1 MATTLPPLMQQA
13 IDRAKRQ
20 GLLPKNFTPPRIA
33 NNEQDKLRL
42 SRMLDSETLFR
53 FAYVP
58 FVICELVWD
67 YADTIVSITKYLKL
81 HETKPLNRAIKEL
94 RTSYDRRRAKF
105 VDSEHHA
112 SEQENMLVFED
123 GVHSIFKLYV
133 TNLRCD
139 LKSEYPELQRSHLD
153 LMEAV
158 YQCWILLKSLYRYV
172 DGQERKIARL
182 LKRNVGHVLPEEIY
196 RLGHIIQAYIG
207 DKPISEQFR
216 KQQDT
221 YAAILANKIA
231 LVGLNKLKDEALT
244 PA

>member
-1 MATTLPPLMQQA
+1 
-13 IDRAKRQ
+13 
-20 GLLPKNFTPPRIA
+20 
-33 NNEQDKLRL
+33 
-42 SRMLDSETLFR
+42 MLDSETLFR

-67 YADTIVSITKYLKL
+67 YAETIVSLSKYLKL
-81 HETKPLNRAIKEL
+81 HETKPLSRSLKEL
-94 RTSYDRRRAKF
+94 RASYDHRRAQF
-105 VDSEHHA
+105 VDGKHRA
-112 SEQENMLVFED
+112 SEQENMLVFEE
-123 GVHSIFKLYV
+123 GVRSIFKLYV

-139 LKSEYPELQRSHLD
+139 LKSEYPELQPSHLD

-158 YQCWILLKSLYRYV
+158 YQCQILLKSLYRYAE
-172 DGQERKIARL
+172 GQERKIARM

-196 RLGHIIQAYIG
+196 RLGHIIAAYIG

-221 YAAILANKIA
+221 YAATLANQIA
-231 LVGLNKLKDEALT
+231 LVGLNKLKDEALK